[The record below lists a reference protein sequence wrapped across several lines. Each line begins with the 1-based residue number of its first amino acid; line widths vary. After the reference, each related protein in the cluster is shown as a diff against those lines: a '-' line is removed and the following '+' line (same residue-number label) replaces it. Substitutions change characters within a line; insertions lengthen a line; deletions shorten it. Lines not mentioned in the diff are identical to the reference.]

1 MMCKNKNTGL
11 YAVENCKENE
21 KGPEYVTFRNI
32 TDKAFNKL
40 MNELSG
46 EYSLDDI
53 KINITE
59 NGILLSEEDFS
70 LLVQKIENLEAK
82 KLKIYE

>member
-1 MMCKNKNTGL
+1 MMCKNKNTGP

-21 KGPEYVTFRNI
+21 KEHKYKEV
-32 TDKAFNKL
+32 NKS
-40 MNELSG
+40 ELSG

-59 NGILLSEEDFS
+59 NGTMPW
-70 LLVQKIENLEAK
+70 
-82 KLKIYE
+82 